1 MTEKDNIF
9 FVEVKTNLTEI
20 KINNINKI
28 ADKNSYKN
36 GGKLFFAGIQPF
48 DYVCLAK
55 TNENVIGFSFLKK
68 SFMSKNDLYI
78 LQSAVD
84 NNYAN
89 KGVSSAMYDYIYS
102 HSKDFDCITCS
113 ALSNDKQT
121 LKFYQSN
128 GFTYLPRKTDFGF
141 YLIKKANKDS
151 LSIDNA
157 KPQAY
162 QFLNLKDF
170 SNDNQ
175 GLEK

>member
-1 MTEKDNIF
+1 MTEKNNLF
-9 FVEVKTNLTEI
+9 SVEVKTDLTENE
-20 KINNINKI
+20 INNINKI
-28 ADKNSYKN
+28 ADENSYKN
-36 GGKLFFAGIQPF
+36 GGKLFFIGIQPF

-55 TNENVIGFSFLKK
+55 VNENVIGFSFLEK

-84 NNYAN
+84 NNYAS

-102 HSKDFDCITCS
+102 HSKDFDCITCGVI
-113 ALSNDKQT
+113 SNDNKA
-121 LKFYQSN
+121 LKFYQNN
-128 GFTYLPRKTDFGF
+128 GFIQLPHKTDFGF

-151 LSIDNA
+151 LSIKNA